1 MDHDCVSGGEREDH
15 NHVPG
20 GAIKDNDY
28 VPGVY
33 IMSCHGGWILIDSKG
48 GS

>member
-1 MDHDCVSGGEREDH
+1 MSQGVREKIIITSQG
-15 NHVPG
+15 VLY
-20 GAIKDNDY
+20 IKDNDY